1 MKISFVVL
9 LCLAAWLQLSTTIAV
24 AQPSVYSGVYAYGEG
39 GLTSSSDWQA
49 VTNFVNN
56 AQKDVSII
64 NNFDSWTDSGSSTN
78 GTQTFPTTEM
88 NNIRSHGSIPMFTWQ
103 PQNGNEGTN
112 QSFTLASIIAGDYDA
127 YITTWATSAKTWGY
141 PFFLRFAHEMNGY
154 WYPWC
159 AGING
164 NTAAQYVQMW
174 QHVHDIFTSIGATN
188 VTWVWCVNVVS
199 GMPTPIN
206 QLYPGDNYV
215 DWLALDG
222 YNRLANPWQDFS
234 AIAASTV
241 TQLTNIAPGKPIMV
255 AETGCNQTNNPT
267 ETKAR
272 WFLNALTNYLP
283 SEPRIKAWVYFNSTN
298 TTDGNDWRITVP
310 TNAVAGYQQG
320 IALSYYDTNQYGAI
334 SSSPIQPLLNDDTT
348 PDTMPPFVSIVNPA
362 TDQVTNGTVV
372 NFLALASD
380 KSGVSNVVFSV
391 NGVVQQTNNSPPYQF
406 SWTVPF
412 PGGVTYTVA
421 ATACD
426 NAGNSAASTIQVIS
440 QDNEALTN
448 ILQTASESSPMD
460 WNSAIWG
467 TPAAAP
473 VSTNTYETPN
483 GFAVRTSNI
492 NTNLTPEA
500 FLGNSLQIDSG
511 GGLYLKHN
519 NSVETANLVLNGG
532 EIRYHGAPGGSNSP
546 IAGTIQV
553 LTNSS
558 VTSDQ
563 NGVSTPNVDIWLLS
577 NLSGSGNLTLAQDT
591 ATNAVVLFGNNSAYS
606 GNWTN
611 TGGFIEIGSGTTNA
625 LGSGSVTLVNT
636 GDYLDFNSTNNLTVN
651 NKIMGAGYVLMNNN
665 AGSVTLT
672 ANNTFTGSLTL
683 NAGTLVLTGSGAQ
696 STTSV
701 NSNSVLL
708 IASSSALP
716 SGSVLQVNPYNAQT
730 GELELSNSVTVAT
743 GNPISVAERTGSTAA
758 VESVSGNNVI
768 SDPINIY
775 SGGTSPIGIQA
786 DSGATLTLN
795 GGVTSGVTGSRGV
808 LFTGAGS
815 GSVSGGIANGSAT
828 TVTVY
833 KTGSGTWTL
842 NNVSSYTGPT
852 QITNGVLQ
860 LGASGSIS
868 GTPTIQ
874 LSTGA
879 VLNVAAV
886 SGGFAIGSS
895 QTLAGV
901 GSVSGNV
908 TVNGTLSPGPL
919 GTLNFAMSLPFSA

>member
-49 VTNFVNN
+49 ETNFVNN

-348 PDTMPPFVSIVNPA
+348 PDTMPPFVSI
-362 TDQVTNGTVV
+362 
-372 NFLALASD
+372 
-380 KSGVSNVVFSV
+380 
-391 NGVVQQTNNSPPYQF
+391 
-406 SWTVPF
+406 
-412 PGGVTYTVA
+412 
-421 ATACD
+421 
-426 NAGNSAASTIQVIS
+426 
-440 QDNEALTN
+440 
-448 ILQTASESSPMD
+448 
-460 WNSAIWG
+460 
-467 TPAAAP
+467 
-473 VSTNTYETPN
+473 
-483 GFAVRTSNI
+483 
-492 NTNLTPEA
+492 
-500 FLGNSLQIDSG
+500 
-511 GGLYLKHN
+511 
-519 NSVETANLVLNGG
+519 
-532 EIRYHGAPGGSNSP
+532 
-546 IAGTIQV
+546 
-553 LTNSS
+553 
-558 VTSDQ
+558 
-563 NGVSTPNVDIWLLS
+563 
-577 NLSGSGNLTLAQDT
+577 
-591 ATNAVVLFGNNSAYS
+591 
-606 GNWTN
+606 
-611 TGGFIEIGSGTTNA
+611 
-625 LGSGSVTLVNT
+625 
-636 GDYLDFNSTNNLTVN
+636 
-651 NKIMGAGYVLMNNN
+651 
-665 AGSVTLT
+665 
-672 ANNTFTGSLTL
+672 
-683 NAGTLVLTGSGAQ
+683 
-696 STTSV
+696 
-701 NSNSVLL
+701 
-708 IASSSALP
+708 
-716 SGSVLQVNPYNAQT
+716 
-730 GELELSNSVTVAT
+730 
-743 GNPISVAERTGSTAA
+743 
-758 VESVSGNNVI
+758 
-768 SDPINIY
+768 
-775 SGGTSPIGIQA
+775 
-786 DSGATLTLN
+786 
-795 GGVTSGVTGSRGV
+795 
-808 LFTGAGS
+808 
-815 GSVSGGIANGSAT
+815 
-828 TVTVY
+828 
-833 KTGSGTWTL
+833 
-842 NNVSSYTGPT
+842 
-852 QITNGVLQ
+852 
-860 LGASGSIS
+860 
-868 GTPTIQ
+868 
-874 LSTGA
+874 
-879 VLNVAAV
+879 
-886 SGGFAIGSS
+886 
-895 QTLAGV
+895 
-901 GSVSGNV
+901 
-908 TVNGTLSPGPL
+908 
-919 GTLNFAMSLPFSA
+919 